1 MRTIEDY
8 PLQSSPAGRTIP
20 GLQLRF
26 SQRPGRSQ
34 PTLTAFGE
42 VGDGTEMLYPLT
54 TEQLTDYIDLLRQV
68 QADSLKLDRARR
80 TGEDL

>member
-20 GLQLRF
+20 QLSLAF
-26 SQRPGRSQ
+26 SQRPGRSE

-42 VGDGTEMLYPLT
+42 IEETGMLYPLT
-54 TEQLTDYIDLLRQV
+54 TQQLTEYIDLLRQA
-68 QADSLKLDRARR
+68 QAASLELDRARR
-80 TGEDL
+80 EGEGQ